1 MRSLGFRS
9 KPILLI
15 CVELM
20 TFLTQ
25 LVFSH
30 ARRNLPLWSSS
41 MLKLTA
47 VSSAVLLTAC
57 ANVQLPPWSGMSS
70 TAPGQS
76 VPNPA
81 PASAATPA
89 TSQPVAPA
97 PQLTAVPYNPAIES
111 RFTAPTTIYDTPGL
125 GINRQQ
131 FSTHKEISAWLQTL
145 SNKTDNGILLAP
157 LTIGTSQ
164 KGLPIQA
171 LIATQGS
178 GSQATSLNSNGKP
191 TVLLVGGQHGD
202 EPASTEALL
211 LIARELSQGGLLAPL
226 LQQINILIVP
236 RANPDAA
243 ATASRL
249 TADGTDL
256 AHDHLLLS
264 TPEAQALARI
274 IRNYRPAAVLDLQE
288 VTAGGLLLQKFQA
301 VQSYDVLVQPAGTVN
316 THEFIN
322 KAALEWLGQPVRAA
336 LNQAEI
342 SNEWFFQP
350 SPEPEDK
357 SLSMAS
363 LNPETLINASSLKN
377 SAALLIASRGSDLG
391 RMHIQ
396 RRVHALV
403 TATTAALRATA
414 EKSRNLLQVESFVS
428 RDISALACRNTL
440 TVQAKQT
447 QEQRTIQ
454 MLQAES
460 GEQIQARV
468 DWNSSLKIQPIQTRT
483 RPCGYWLSSD
493 SGGAVDRLRLQGV
506 QVLQIGE
513 TGHMMVESYNPPQ
526 AGNHTPL
533 LTRGGVDAPAGSYY
547 ITLNQAKSNLI
558 AAALEPDTSY
568 SYVSQNLINSPAN
581 IARVVAAP
589 SVVFDEEIE

>member
-131 FSTHKEISAWLQTL
+131 FSTHTEISAWLQTL
-145 SNKTDNGILLAP
+145 SNKADNGILLAP

-164 KGLPIQA
+164 KGLPIPA

-236 RANPDAA
+236 RANPDAV

-264 TPEAQALARI
+264 TPEAQALARM

-301 VQSYDVLVQPAGTVN
+301 VQRYDVLVQPAGTAN

-322 KAALEWLGQPVRAA
+322 KAALEWLSQPVRAA

-363 LNPETLINASSLKN
+363 LNPDTLINASSLKN
-377 SAALLIASRGSDLG
+377 SAALMIASRGSDLG

-396 RRVHALV
+396 RRVHSLV

-447 QEQRTIQ
+447 QEQHTVQ

-460 GEQIQARV
+460 GEQVQARV
-468 DWNSSLKIQPIQTRT
+468 DWNSSIKIQPIQTRS

-493 SGGAVDRLRLQGV
+493 AGRAVDRLRLQGV
-506 QVLQIGE
+506 QVLQVGE
-513 TGHMMVESYNPPQ
+513 TGQMMAESYNPPK
-526 AGNHTPL
+526 AGSHTPL
-533 LTRGGVDAPAGSYY
+533 LTRGGIDTPAGSYY

-558 AAALEPDTSY
+558 AAALEPDTSF

>member
-30 ARRNLPLWSSS
+30 AKRNLPLWSSS

-131 FSTHKEISAWLQTL
+131 FSTHTEISAWLQTL
-145 SNKTDNGILLAP
+145 SNKADNGILLAP

-178 GSQATSLNSNGKP
+178 GIQATALNSNGKP

-264 TPEAQALARI
+264 TPEAQALARM

-288 VTAGGLLLQKFQA
+288 VAAGGLLLQKFQA
-301 VQSYDVLVQPAGTVN
+301 VQSYDVLVQPAGTAN

-322 KAALEWLGQPVRAA
+322 KAALEWLSQPVRAA

-363 LNPETLINASSLKN
+363 LNPDTLINASSLKN

-396 RRVHALV
+396 RRVHSLV

-447 QEQRTIQ
+447 QEQHTIQ

-460 GEQIQARV
+460 GEQVQARV
-468 DWNSSLKIQPIQTRT
+468 DWNSSIKIQPTQTRS

-493 SGGAVDRLRLQGV
+493 AGRAVDRLRLQGV
-506 QVLQIGE
+506 QVLQVGE
-513 TGHMMVESYNPPQ
+513 TGQMMAESYNPPK
-526 AGNHTPL
+526 AGSHTPL
-533 LTRGGVDAPAGSYY
+533 LTRGGIDAPAGSYY

-558 AAALEPDTSY
+558 AAALEPDTSF